1 MEEPEQ
7 IARIEDQKRQEM
19 MELLRKKAEERRRK
33 ENSEKRKRL
42 EQEKLQELEL
52 EKQKLIKDKE
62 RKMALDDWLRN
73 KRAEEKRK
81 NSMAKFVQK
90 KSTNSYS

>member
-1 MEEPEQ
+1 
-7 IARIEDQKRQEM
+7 M
-19 MELLRKKAEERRRK
+19 MDILRKKADERRRK
-33 ENSEKRKRL
+33 ENSEKRKKL
-42 EQEKLQELEL
+42 EQEKLHELEL

-90 KSTNSYS
+90 KAANSYNN